1 MNNPCYSCQLAGDQV
16 HAYQRVR
23 ARGFSR
29 SSPALIARCK
39 RRLPWRNIVGQRFSR
54 NRGRRDGSRRVAR
67 ETQMPRACSHAAPVT
82 RSAGVGFFF
91 SADPATVP
99 CNILIAGTR
108 KRYASRRLHAR
119 PLAFLASPNRTPIGL
134 TLPAPRIK
142 LPLVKMLHQTK
153 PFISQL
159 ETCSNSARLSFSNK
173 FKIKLVM
180 HVAINF
186 YTFSDSFLSLSLRV
200 FRSCRIP
207 KKSAPL
213 PTFY

>member
-1 MNNPCYSCQLAGDQV
+1 MRNKSGVPGYSSFTWTVFTSGLSGRLLLEGGTSSSMNNPCYSCQLAGDQV

-39 RRLPWRNIVGQRFSR
+39 RRSPWRNIVGQRFSR

-119 PLAFLASPNRTPIGL
+119 PLAF
-134 TLPAPRIK
+134 
-142 LPLVKMLHQTK
+142 QT
-153 PFISQL
+153 
-159 ETCSNSARLSFSNK
+159 
-173 FKIKLVM
+173 
-180 HVAINF
+180 
-186 YTFSDSFLSLSLRV
+186 
-200 FRSCRIP
+200 
-207 KKSAPL
+207 
-213 PTFY
+213 